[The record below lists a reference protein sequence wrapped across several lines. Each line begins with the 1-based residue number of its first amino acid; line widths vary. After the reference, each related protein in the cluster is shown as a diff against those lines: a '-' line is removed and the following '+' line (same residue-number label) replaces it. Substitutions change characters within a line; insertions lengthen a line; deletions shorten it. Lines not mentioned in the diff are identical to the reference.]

1 MIDLNI
7 TKEVLKTELSSIYNV
22 LLNVVDNYFFNFIN
36 EIYNSDGRVVVI
48 GMGKSGYVAKKISST
63 LSSTGTP
70 SIFIH
75 PAEAVHG
82 DLGMI
87 SSDDIIVMLS
97 FSGETTEILKLIP
110 FFKENNNTILS
121 ITNNLDSTLS
131 KHSKYTIPLFIE
143 KEACSF
149 NLAPTA
155 SSTTTLAIGDAIAI
169 TLMIAKGFTEKD
181 FAKYHPGG
189 NLGRRLLTKVSDE
202 MVKNN
207 LPITNPSDSIMD
219 VILIISEKK
228 LGVCLIEE
236 NGLLIGIITDGDI
249 RRGFETYKE
258 NFINLCAREI
268 MNNKPITINPN
279 IMIVEAEKIMDNN
292 KIHQLAVVDN
302 NKKIVGML
310 PYREKL
316 LK

>member
-202 MVKNN
+202 MVKND
-207 LPITNPSDSIMD
+207 LPITNPNDSIMD
-219 VILIISEKK
+219 VILTISEKK

-249 RRGFETYKE
+249 RRGFETHKE
-258 NFINLCAREI
+258 NFVNLCAKEI

-279 IMIVEAEKIMDNN
+279 IMIVDAEKIMDNN

-302 NKKIVGML
+302 NKKIVGIL